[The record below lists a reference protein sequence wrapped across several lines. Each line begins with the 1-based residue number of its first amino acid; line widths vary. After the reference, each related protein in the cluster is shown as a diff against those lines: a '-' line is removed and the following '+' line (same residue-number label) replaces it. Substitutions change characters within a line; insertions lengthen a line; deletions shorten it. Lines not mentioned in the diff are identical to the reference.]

1 MQYISSTLDRLPFAI
16 LEMPFARFVQNWVL
30 LKPAATTLMAPIMMT
45 LLFEKYARASFAVR
59 QPVRAS
65 AEMEV
70 IATVARLHTPVM

>member
-1 MQYISSTLDRLPFAI
+1 
-16 LEMPFARFVQNWVL
+16 
-30 LKPAATTLMAPIMMT
+30 MT
-45 LLFEKYARASFAVR
+45 LLLEKYARASFADR